1 MQPEAPLSRRLG
13 RFVSQH
19 LSSVEDLEVLLF
31 LWRMRARWWRAAD
44 TATQLHIAEPIVM
57 RSLERLAGAFLEVRL
72 TDDICFRFSPDNIEL
87 QAQTEALEVAY
98 AQQRTALIRL
108 IMAGRSARDFADA
121 FKLRRRE

>member
-1 MQPEAPLSRRLG
+1 MQPETPLSRTLG

-31 LWRMRARWWRAAD
+31 LWRTKGRWWRATD
-44 TATQLHIAEPIVM
+44 TATQLHIAEPTVM

-72 TDDICFRFSPDNIEL
+72 TDDICFRFNPDNVEIQE
-87 QAQTEALEVAY
+87 QTDALDVAY

-108 IMAGRSARDFADA
+108 IMAGRSAREFADA
-121 FKLRRRE
+121 FKLRRRQ